1 MIFHREVLPGDRD
14 VATLAAT
21 RGFVSVV
28 LVFLGVQAAFASEP
42 GNPPDWCRNGA
53 FATDQ
58 DNLKLVRV
66 LRRTGLLM
74 DSGQKKGCPQA
85 GAACA
90 LGGSHADASDELL
103 INSELPGFFCAYRP
117 ANGDGGW
124 VAKSDVVVEP
134 QQPTTQP
141 PLAAWTGQWHDGDNR
156 IAISR
161 HGEALTFSGQAS
173 WAEQNSGSF
182 GGTATPNGATAR
194 VTDDACTVTLRL
206 LGRYL
211 VADDNAECG
220 GMNVRFTG
228 VYRRR

>member
-1 MIFHREVLPGDRD
+1 M
-14 VATLAAT
+14 AMSAAT
-21 RGFVSVV
+21 RG
-28 LVFLGVQAAFASEP
+28 LVACALFLFATQTALASEP

-53 FATDQ
+53 FASDQ
-58 DNLKLVRV
+58 NNLRLVRV

-117 ANGDGGW
+117 KDGDGGW
-124 VAKSDVVVEP
+124 VAKSDVALEP
-134 QQPTTQP
+134 QQPTAQP
-141 PLAAWTGQWHDGDNR
+141 SIAAWTGQWRDDDDR
-156 IAISR
+156 IRISR
-161 HGEALTFSGQAS
+161 QGNALTFDGHAS
-173 WAEQNSGSF
+173 WAEQNFGSF
-182 GGTATPNGATAR
+182 GGTATPSGATAA
-194 VTDDACTVTLRL
+194 VTDDACTVTMRL
-206 LGRYL
+206 LGPYL
-211 VADDNAECG
+211 VVDDNAECG

>member
-1 MIFHREVLPGDRD
+1 
-14 VATLAAT
+14 VARSAAT
-21 RGFVSVV
+21 FG
-28 LVFLGVQAAFASEP
+28 LITGALFLFAAQAVHASEP
-42 GNPPDWCRNGA
+42 GNPSDWCRNGA

-58 DNLKLVRV
+58 NNLRLVRV

-85 GAACA
+85 GATCA
-90 LGGSHADASDELL
+90 LAGSHADASDELL

-124 VAKSDVVVEP
+124 VAKSDVAIEP
-134 QQPTTQP
+134 QQPSTQP
-141 PLAAWTGQWHDGDNR
+141 SIAAWTGLWRDADDR
-156 IAISR
+156 IQISR
-161 HGEALTFSGQAS
+161 QGKALMFNGHAS
-173 WAEQNSGSF
+173 WADQNFGSF
-182 GGTATPNGATAR
+182 GGTATPNGAAAN
-194 VTDDACTVTLRL
+194 VTDDGCTVTMRL
-206 LGRYL
+206 LGPYL